1 MAPELKVCPL
11 ALPDPVF
18 WDLWCFKQWGSSNKQ
33 MGHEQG
39 STVVGEGDGVEIQH
53 PASILGKFGGLWE
66 ECGSIVPAALG
77 SSGLTGPSGTT
88 STCPW
93 MDRPRP
99 ERFSATAMAAF
110 YFFSWKPPQV
120 DISQRCPFSLAV
132 VTTLCKALVAT
143 RSSLPVVEP
152 SKLRNCITKLPC
164 QIFGLTKSLC
174 TIRWGPKLLPAQSR
188 MGFEWMV
195 VTPNSARLHR
205 TVASCSKSSLSSL
218 PGWPSHSLCPNPG
231 CFPACWIL
239 SGYGVWRCPWHPAG
253 MAGQG
258 DPEGRKVSKGLG
270 PSSLWVPVE

>member
-1 MAPELKVCPL
+1 MAPELKVCSL

-18 WDLWCFKQWGSSNKQ
+18 WALWCFNKQ

-39 STVVGEGDGVEIQH
+39 SIVVGKGDGVEIQH
-53 PASILGKFGGLWE
+53 PASVLGKVGGLWE
-66 ECGSIVPAALG
+66 ECGSIIPAGLG

-99 ERFSATAMAAF
+99 GRFSATAMAAF
-110 YFFSWKPPQV
+110 YFFFSWKHPQV
-120 DISQRCPFSLAV
+120 GISQRCPFSLAV
-132 VTTLCKALVAT
+132 VTTLWKALVTT
-143 RSSLPVVEP
+143 RLSLPVVEP

-174 TIRWGPKLLPAQSR
+174 TIRWGLKLLPAQSC

-195 VTPNSARLHR
+195 VTPDSARLHR
-205 TVASCSKSSLSSL
+205 TVASLSKSSLSSL

-231 CFPACWIL
+231 CFLTC
-239 SGYGVWRCPWHPAG
+239 
-253 MAGQG
+253 
-258 DPEGRKVSKGLG
+258 
-270 PSSLWVPVE
+270 